1 MYDVKCVLFILYIKS
16 RELRRFFIRYQELFF
31 YILQLLH
38 AVYIHEKNI
47 TKHKNQ
53 FTLNRLKILHGKT
66 IIRLC
71 SKAIENYNVLTRITF
86 NGGLYAGTKRY

>member
-1 MYDVKCVLFILYIKS
+1 MLFTFMK
-16 RELRRFFIRYQELFF
+16 
-31 YILQLLH
+31 
-38 AVYIHEKNI
+38 KNI